1 MARSPLTTTGTD
13 LVANK
18 GRDRHV
24 QFRPLFSFS
33 FKDAPP
39 ARRVGRVR
47 RRRARDR
54 RRLGVGLRLVDGRQR
69 HHRDPSPA
77 LAKGAPSV
85 VTSPLAS
92 VVTEGA
98 DLPFDWEGRWGS
110 LSADHLMATV
120 DLSAGAFTGKTYNIA
135 LLLANTSVLT
145 QFASLQLELEI
156 IDAADAGT
164 PGDCATADFDGTNDQ
179 LILDSDDEDSGVYWN
194 AHRRR
199 RQVLHRRRLVHRRR
213 RRRHLHPRRAGRRPT
228 TWPTF
233 ITTVE
238 RAS

>member
-1 MARSPLTTTGTD
+1 MSGFGFSTG
-13 LVANK
+13 VN
-18 GRDRHV
+18 
-24 QFRPLFSFS
+24 
-33 FKDAPP
+33 DAT
-39 ARRVGRVR
+39 AI
-47 RRRARDR
+47 
-54 RRLGVGLRLVDGRQR
+54 
-69 HHRDPSPA
+69 SPA
-77 LAKGAPSV
+77 LAKGAPLVVASPLQNV
-85 VTSPLAS
+85 VTD
-92 VVTEGA
+92 GA
-98 DLPFDWEGRWGS
+98 NLPFDWEGRWGS

-120 DLSAGAFTGKTYNIA
+120 DLSAGTFTGKTYNVA

-194 AHRRR
+194 ALPGAAKYCIG
-199 RQVLHRRRLVHRRR
+199 VASSTGDDADGTFI
-213 RRRHLHPRRAGRRPT
+213 RAAQDTAPNA
-228 TWPTF
+228 WPTF